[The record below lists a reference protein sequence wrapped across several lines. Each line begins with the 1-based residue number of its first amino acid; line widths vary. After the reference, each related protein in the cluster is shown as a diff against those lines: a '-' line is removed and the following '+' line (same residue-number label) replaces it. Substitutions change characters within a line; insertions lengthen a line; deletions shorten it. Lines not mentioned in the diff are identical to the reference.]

1 MFLIKPRNQYN
12 KADKNTYN
20 KNDENRL
27 TVLGLSIEEIL
38 DKKKHNKMIQKIRK
52 STAKKRGLTDK
63 LGKAIKEDL
72 AINLQSLA
80 RGSLTRKK
88 INDSEREKVD
98 TQLKTLASKYGRLPQ
113 GVEREISEFT
123 SKAFK
128 QGRNRAGRYKKSKK
142 KRATKKRVKKNRHFR
157 KSRGRY

>member
-38 DKKKHNKMIQKIRK
+38 DKKKQNKMIQKIRK

-123 SKAFK
+123 SKAF
-128 QGRNRAGRYKKSKK
+128 NRRGGSKK
-142 KRATKKRVKKNRHFR
+142 KRATKKRVKKNRHIR